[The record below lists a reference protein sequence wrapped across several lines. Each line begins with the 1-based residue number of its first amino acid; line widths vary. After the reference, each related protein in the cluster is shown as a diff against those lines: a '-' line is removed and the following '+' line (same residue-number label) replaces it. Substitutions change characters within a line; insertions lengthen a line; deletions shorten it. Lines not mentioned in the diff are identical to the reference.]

1 MRLLY
6 HPNDDT
12 KQWWSLAKKKI
23 SLGRDP
29 TCDVVIQDPK
39 ASRIHAEIIY
49 QDGQYVLIDKNST
62 NGTFVNGARIQRQVI
77 NTGDALIV
85 GSSRLAVVDG
95 IDTSSL
101 EWLDGVLPQVTA
113 QLPLDVFG
121 KKLSEI
127 SAVYCQCENLKESEA
142 FLPPG
147 MDPGATQKM
156 MKNLRIIY
164 DLSHDFTT
172 VMVFKELFEKIQK
185 YIYEIFP
192 EVERFCVLTRSEDA
206 KEFVPQH
213 LSARNQQEDGN
224 FEISRSIFNQTVDKK
239 VSVLIVDAAEDARF
253 QESESILGLNLRCSM
268 CAPLVLNG
276 EVIGAIYCDNRTKTA
291 CFDNQDLELLTAM
304 ANQFAVALS
313 NTWLYEEVQRAYHET
328 ILALINAIEAKDPYT
343 IGHTQRT
350 SRYALGIAQE
360 MGLSDHQC
368 FRLKTSAELHDIGKI
383 GVREKIISKPEDLSN
398 SEYQSIKEHVLMG
411 EKILKPISYLHF
423 VLPIIRGHHEFF
435 DGSGYPDSLKGEEIL
450 LESRILAVADS
461 FDAMTTQRPYNAP
474 MSFAEALLECK
485 NKAGSQFDPI
495 VVDALERYISANY
508 ELTDINLF
516 KKMRSKGETASPF
529 C

>member
-6 HPNDDT
+6 QPNDET
-12 KQWWSLAKKKI
+12 KQWWSLTRKKI

-29 TCDVVIQDPK
+29 TCDVVIQDTK
-39 ASRIHAEIIY
+39 ASRIHAEIVY
-49 QDGQYVLIDKNST
+49 QDGQYFLIDKNST
-62 NGTFVNGARIQRQVI
+62 NGTFVNGTRIQRHII
-77 NTGDALIV
+77 NPGDALIL
-85 GSSRLAVVDG
+85 GSSRFTVTEAM
-95 IDTSSL
+95 DTSSL
-101 EWLDGVLPQVTA
+101 EWLDSDLPQITA

-127 SAVYCQCENLKESEA
+127 SAVYQQQ
-142 FLPPG
+142 
-147 MDPGATQKM
+147 DATQGKTIFPAGLDTGAAQKLM
-156 MKNLRIIY
+156 MNLRIIY

-172 VMVFKELFEKIQK
+172 VMDFNELFEKINK
-185 YIYEIFP
+185 YIHKIFP
-192 EVERFCVLTRSEDA
+192 DVERFCILTRNDDG
-206 KEFVPQH
+206 KEYVPRY
-213 LSARNQQEDGN
+213 LNTRDRQEEGN
-224 FEISRSIFNQTVDKK
+224 FEISRSVFNLTVEKK
-239 VSVLIVDAAEDARF
+239 VGVLIVDAAEDSRF
-253 QESESILGLNLRCSM
+253 QKSESIAGLNLRSSM
-268 CAPLVLNG
+268 CAPLVLNS

-291 CFDNQDLELLTAM
+291 CFDDEDLELLTAM

-313 NTWLYEEVQRAYHET
+313 NTKLYEEVQLAYHES

-360 MGLSDHQC
+360 MGLSDHLC
-368 FRLKTSAELHDIGKI
+368 NRLKTSAELHDIGKI
-383 GVREKIISKPEDLSN
+383 GVKEKIISKPDNLSN
-398 SEYQSIKEHVLMG
+398 SEYQSVKEHVLMG

-423 VLPIIRGHHEFF
+423 VLPIIRGHHEFY
-435 DGSGYPDSLKGEEIL
+435 DGSGYPDGLKGEDIL
-450 LESRILAVADS
+450 LESRILTVADS

-485 NKAGSQFDPI
+485 NKTGSQFDPV

-516 KKMRSKGETASPF
+516 KKMQSKGETASPF
-529 C
+529 S